1 MNRLRI
7 VNLLDDFALGGVSL
21 GLNIF
26 SAPELA
32 GVGDFETI
40 AVAPDAMIGPHVDA
54 DIILCHIPPTWRR
67 LSLMK
72 SLRLRNPRAKLIQV
86 EHSYSPDWER
96 INVTHKRRFRL
107 MVRLAFGMTDHVVAM
122 SHSQARWMQA
132 IGAIGNNGFS
142 VIYPYN
148 RREGFAAVPDMQMP
162 VSGPLVLGTYGRFD
176 PAKGYDHLIR
186 EFRAL
191 GPDCNMVLRIGG
203 FGPLEEELRA
213 LAAGASNIE
222 FCGKVTDPA
231 QFHAGCHVFIVPSRN
246 ESYGQVA
253 NEAREAGRPIVVSRA
268 GGLPEQVGSAGL
280 VVDCTVAGPL
290 RDALRSLPDLPLEAM
305 GRSGRAAT
313 ANCGP
318 ERASQWGQ
326 LLTSFGHSPLN
337 QARHRLRQA
346 VQPG

>member
-1 MNRLRI
+1 MKRLRI

-32 GVGDFETI
+32 EIADFET
-40 AVAPDAMIGPHVDA
+40 VPVPPDAMIGPRVDA

-67 LSLMK
+67 LSMMK
-72 SLRLRNPRAKLIQV
+72 SLRLRNPHAKLIQV

-96 INVTHKRRFRL
+96 LNVANKRRFRL
-107 MVRLAFGMTDHVVAM
+107 MVRLAFGMADHVVTM
-122 SHSQARWMQA
+122 SHAQARWMHE
-132 IGAIGNNGFS
+132 IGAIGSSGFS

-148 RREGFAAVPDMQMP
+148 RREGFAAVPDMHMP
-162 VSGPLVLGTYGRFD
+162 VRGPLVLGTYGRFD
-176 PAKGYDHLIR
+176 PAKGYAHLIR

-191 GPDCNMVLRIGG
+191 GPDCNMILRIGG

-213 LAAGASNIE
+213 LAAGATNIE
-222 FCGKVTDPA
+222 FCGKVTDAA

-280 VVDCTVAGPL
+280 VVDCSVAGPL
-290 RDALRSLPDLPLEAM
+290 RDALRSLPQLPLEAM

-326 LLTSFGHSPLN
+326 LLTSFGNSPLN
-337 QARHRLRQA
+337 HARHRLRLA
-346 VQPG
+346 PHAG